1 MFVAAAI
8 GLIGV
13 IFVARADAGIFNQM
27 WVIGLNASFLAAMVF
42 VTVRALT
49 SAEPPE
55 KIVFNFCFIGTL
67 ISNVLALEALFMG

>member
-27 WVIGLNASFLAAMVF
+27 GVIGLNASFLAAMVF
-42 VTVRALT
+42 VTVRVLT
-49 SAEPPE
+49 STKSPE
-55 KIVFNFCFIGTL
+55 KIGFNFCFIGTL
-67 ISNVLALEALFMG
+67 ISTVLALGALFMG